1 MRTLKIKAYFLAD
14 GDDRLLCE
22 SASYDPEEKRRVI
35 GSFRPGI
42 DGNYYKQV
50 LVSFVGEGELQFT
63 MGLASWWEWCKSSI
77 EIGTTLID
85 EEFTFDPDEIR
96 VVSAEI
102 DMGLAL

>member
-1 MRTLKIKAYFLAD
+1 MKIKAYFLAD

-85 EEFTFDPDEIR
+85 EEFAFDPDEIR
-96 VVSAEI
+96 VVNAEI
-102 DMGLAL
+102 DMGSAL